1 MTRTIFITLRALIV
15 VATALTFRWLFLS
28 NPTVIVGISEIHC
41 HPVGW
46 SYLGSTY
53 SVDGIFD
60 IDDSDTMERLILE
73 NSIEGKKE
81 EEEVRD
87 KVTEACNLVRDD
99 RRLYMNLTVIFGVG
113 AFLAVP
119 KPTRK
124 TLNLDFLRAKRK
136 DDLSTTLEP

>member
-1 MTRTIFITLRALIV
+1 MTRTIFITLRVLIV
-15 VATALTFRWLFLS
+15 MVIALALRWLFLS
-28 NPTVIVGISEIHC
+28 TPTVTVGASEIHC

-46 SYLGSTY
+46 NYLGSTY
-53 SVDGIFD
+53 RVDGFFD

-87 KVTEACNLVRDD
+87 KVTEACDLVRDD
-99 RRLYMNLTVIFGVG
+99 RRLYMSLTVIFGVG

-124 TLNLDFLRAKRK
+124 TLNLDFLKAKRK
-136 DDLSTTLEP
+136 DKLVSVLEP

>member
-53 SVDGIFD
+53 SVDGFFD
-60 IDDSDTMERLILE
+60 IDDSDTMERLILRKKCAIGSLKRATLCGTIAD
-73 NSIEGKKE
+73 SI
-81 EEEVRD
+81 
-87 KVTEACNLVRDD
+87 
-99 RRLYMNLTVIFGVG
+99 
-113 AFLAVP
+113 
-119 KPTRK
+119 
-124 TLNLDFLRAKRK
+124 
-136 DDLSTTLEP
+136 